1 MNYKE
6 LIEELEELEENID
19 KNENE
24 LDFTMLKM
32 LQSVL
37 KAKDEKEKNEQHRQM
52 EQEVNEMIDSI
63 IDRPSDY
70 FETKERNIQKMIEK
84 SKFRKALPQNDRD
97 KEVVNNQATINTI
110 VKLLDKAIQGTS
122 SQEIKFQLDDVKKN
136 VKNINAKREK
146 AHVKQQIKK
155 ANITIKLILQKELQK
170 EQDTAIG
177 Q

>member
-84 SKFRKALPQNDRD
+84 SKFKKALPQNDRD

-136 VKNINAKREK
+136 IKNINAKREK

>member
-84 SKFRKALPQNDRD
+84 SKFKKALPQNDRD

-110 VKLLDKAIQGTS
+110 VELLDKAIQGTS

-136 VKNINAKREK
+136 IKNINAKREK

>member
-84 SKFRKALPQNDRD
+84 SKFKKALPQNDRD

-136 VKNINAKREK
+136 IKNINTKREK